1 MYEKFH
7 NSSTVNNSVKHYDSH
22 AFESRETFTSG
33 ELEKY
38 SFIDKFCKPSVI
50 SLEADDDPFGDIG
63 NDTGG
68 MDDFGSD
75 AGGGEDNPFGD
86 IGEGFDDGGDPF
98 GGDDSGGFDFDSASD
113 DGGDI
118 FGSDDSDSEAAKKAK
133 QKALLLDRAKSI
145 KEDFDIS
152 RQIRANFPKKFLELK
167 KITIN
172 NINLIERTVLQKVEY
187 EDTLRGLAAEYERMY
202 ELLDAYI
209 LVMAKKTYEDIF
221 ATYVSIHTNMIRL
234 KNLYIKI
241 TGLDKDEVEQET
253 SKYANTI

>member
-7 NSSTVNNSVKHYDSH
+7 NSNIVSHSSKHNDSY
-22 AFESRETFTSG
+22 AFESRETFNEG
-33 ELEKY
+33 EIEQFRYLNMFY
-38 SFIDKFCKPSVI
+38 SPGII
-50 SLEADDDPFGDIG
+50 SLEADDNPFGEVGDFDDSG
-63 NDTGG
+63 DDTAFDSGG
-68 MDDFGSD
+68 D
-75 AGGGEDNPFGD
+75 DNPFAD
-86 IGEGFDDGGDPF
+86 IGGDDGGDPF
-98 GGDDSGGFDFDSASD
+98 AGGDDFDFDSASD
-113 DGGDI
+113 DSGSI
-118 FGSDDSDSEAAKKAK
+118 FGDDSNDDNAKKEK

-167 KITIN
+167 KITLN
-172 NINLIERTVLQKVEY
+172 NITLLERTVLQKVEY
-187 EDTLRGLAAEYERMY
+187 EDTLKGMVAEYERMY

-209 LVMAKKTYEDIF
+209 SIMAKKTYEDIF

-241 TGLDKDEVEQET
+241 TGLDKDEVEQED